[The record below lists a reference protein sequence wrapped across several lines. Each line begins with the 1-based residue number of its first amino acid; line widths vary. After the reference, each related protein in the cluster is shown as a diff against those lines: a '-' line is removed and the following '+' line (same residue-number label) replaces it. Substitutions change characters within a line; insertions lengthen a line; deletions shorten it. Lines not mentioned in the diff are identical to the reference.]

1 MYNMSKELVKT
12 LALIG
17 GTHGNELI
25 GVYLI
30 NKFNNNPSLIQRD
43 SYKTITLLGN
53 PKAIQAG
60 KRYIDTDLNRCS
72 REEDLANNQLTDEY
86 EQLLAKQH
94 KKHLIDQESVD
105 MIIDIHTTTSD
116 MGMTLILHDNNPFLL
131 ELAAYLCHLDPSI
144 KILQYCTNT
153 APCQLRSIAKI
164 GLGIEVGP
172 IPQGVLK
179 ADIFHRTE
187 ALIMQIL
194 DYIHNYNTQQLPSI
208 PKNLTIYKQ
217 IGVMDYPRDETNQIR
232 AMIVASSV
240 KDYEPLQP
248 NDPIFIDFNGDIIN
262 YQGNSTVWPV
272 FVNEAAYVEKGIA
285 FSLTRQ
291 EIVTI

>member
-1 MYNMSKELVKT
+1 MYKMSKQLVKT

-30 NKFNNNPSLIQRD
+30 NKFKNNPSLIQRD
-43 SYKTITLLGN
+43 SFKTITLLGN
-53 PKAIQAG
+53 PKAIEAG
-60 KRYIDTDLNRCS
+60 RRYIDTDLNRCF
-72 REEDLANNQLTDEY
+72 REEDLANNELINY

-94 KKHLIDQESVD
+94 QRYLIEEEAVD
-105 MIIDIHTTTSD
+105 MIIDLHTTTSD

-131 ELAAYLCHLDPSI
+131 QLAAYLCHIDPSI
-144 KILQYCTNT
+144 KILQYSINSE
-153 APCQLRSIAKI
+153 PSQLRSLAKI

-187 ALIMQIL
+187 ALIMQIFH
-194 DYIHNYNTQQLPSI
+194 YIQNYNTQQLPSI
-208 PKNLTIYKQ
+208 PQSFTIYKQ
-217 IGVMDYPRDETNQIR
+217 IGIMDYPRDEESNEIN
-232 AMIVASSV
+232 AMIFNHI
-240 KDYEPLQP
+240 KDYEPLNP
-248 NDPIFIDFNGDIIN
+248 NDPIFIDFNGNTIK
-262 YQGNSTVWPV
+262 YQGKSIVYPV

-285 FSLTRQ
+285 FSLTTR
-291 EIVTI
+291 ETMMI